1 MSTDD
6 KAEQGNRED
15 IDPCILL
22 SMGDSAEI
30 EYQGGNDH
38 HYLDLLGA
46 GESEHIKYRFNTDR
60 LFRR

>member
-46 GESEHIKYRFNTDR
+46 GESEHIKISI
-60 LFRR
+60 